1 MADTSDRRLQARIAS
16 SELKRQLNGAQIA
29 TCHTLERFGWEVK
42 FIRRDPGREPL
53 VVLHDPD
60 TRKFAIL
67 DANGVLEENPV
78 FHKFRSG

>member
-1 MADTSDRRLQARIAS
+1 MADTSDRRLQTRTAS

-29 TCHTLERFGWEVK
+29 TCHTLERFGWEVR
-42 FIRRDPGREPL
+42 FIRRTPGGEPL

-78 FHKFRSG
+78 FHQFRSN

>member
-1 MADTSDRRLQARIAS
+1 MADTADRRLQARTAS
-16 SELKRQLNGAQIA
+16 NELKRQLNGAQIA

-42 FIRRDPGREPL
+42 FIRHTPGKEPL

-67 DANGVLEENPV
+67 DTNGVLEENPV
-78 FHKFRSG
+78 FHQFRA